1 MDRINLGRIGGFH
14 YCLLF
19 RNNFIWLAVGRL
31 SIASLSAFSILTM
44 MMNTFALAFPYISP
58 IMNMPAWICGQ
69 MVQAEQK
76 LCWRV
81 GLWVHSGVK
90 GEKDDEYKR
99 TNRTCGVVAIWELAC
114 LWNYLQSSVK
124 EMKPLEREWRMM
136 CTQNFRLLERAE
148 KKSPI
153 GNCYT
158 GALHYYWTDKL
169 AMPAW
174 LNVKSIAKWYSSM
187 ASLYGMVCV

>member
-99 TNRTCGVVAIWELAC
+99 TNRTCGVVAICESSPAYGTTFKVQSKKWSLSSENDEWCARKTLGCWNEPRKNLPLATVIQEHC
-114 LWNYLQSSVK
+114 II
-124 EMKPLEREWRMM
+124 
-136 CTQNFRLLERAE
+136 
-148 KKSPI
+148 I
-153 GNCYT
+153 GLT
-158 GALHYYWTDKL
+158 
-169 AMPAW
+169 
-174 LNVKSIAKWYSSM
+174 S
-187 ASLYGMVCV
+187 